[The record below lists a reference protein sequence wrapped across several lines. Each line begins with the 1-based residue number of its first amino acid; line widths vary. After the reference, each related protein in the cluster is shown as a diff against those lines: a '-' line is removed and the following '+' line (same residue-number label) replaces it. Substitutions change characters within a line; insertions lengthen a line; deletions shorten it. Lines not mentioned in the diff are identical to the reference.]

1 MPDPIGQAACWLAS
15 GGLLAYPT
23 ETIWGLGADARSA
36 EALERLCRWKRRAAS
51 EPVALLVENAE
62 RAAQLGFQ
70 LGPAAR
76 RLAEAFWPGPLTLV
90 VPSRDEFA
98 PGVARDDGAVG
109 LRCSAHPLA
118 EALAR
123 RLRLAGIGPITATSL
138 NRSGEPPAAGLA
150 TAQALCGEGPDEPRL
165 IEGPRLIDGRP
176 PPPRGPPPRP
186 PRAKASAAAR
196 QPTNVTTIHRRIDL
210 FMISPPQGIVSVVGL
225 LAHDRDFV
233 DVRQQLAVLYGA
245 GGSGGRDTRY

>member
-1 MPDPIGQAACWLAS
+1 MMPDPIGQAARWIAS

-23 ETIWGLGADARSA
+23 ETTWGLGADARSA
-36 EALERLCRWKRRAAS
+36 KALERLRRWKGRPAH

-90 VPSRDEFA
+90 APSRDEFA
-98 PGVARDDGAVG
+98 PGVARGDGAVG

-150 TAQALCGEGPDEPRL
+150 MARALCGEGPDEPHL
-165 IEGPRLIDGRP
+165 IEVEG
-176 PPPRGPPPRP
+176 
-186 PRAKASAAAR
+186 AE
-196 QPTNVTTIHRRIDL
+196 
-210 FMISPPQGIVSVVGL
+210 
-225 LAHDRDFV
+225 
-233 DVRQQLAVLYGA
+233 A
-245 GGSGGRDTRY
+245 GGEAESTVVDTTSATLQVLRWGALPASEIEPVIQEIESS

>member
-1 MPDPIGQAACWLAS
+1 MMPDPIGQAARWIAS

-23 ETIWGLGADARSA
+23 ETTWGLGADARSA
-36 EALERLCRWKRRAAS
+36 KALERLRRWKGRPAH

-123 RLRLAGIGPITATSL
+123 RLRQAGIGPITATSL
-138 NRSGEPPAAGLA
+138 NRSGETAAANLTMA
-150 TAQALCGEGPDEPRL
+150 RALCGEGPDEPRL
-165 IEGPRLIDGRP
+165 IDVEG
-176 PPPRGPPPRP
+176 
-186 PRAKASAAAR
+186 AE
-196 QPTNVTTIHRRIDL
+196 
-210 FMISPPQGIVSVVGL
+210 
-225 LAHDRDFV
+225 
-233 DVRQQLAVLYGA
+233 A
-245 GGSGGRDTRY
+245 GGDAESTVIDTTGPTLQVLRWGALPENEIEPLIQEIESS

>member
-1 MPDPIGQAACWLAS
+1 MMPDPIGQAARWLAS

-23 ETIWGLGADARSA
+23 ETIWGLGADGRSA
-36 EALERLCRWKRRAAS
+36 KALERLRRWKGRQER

-62 RAAQLGFQ
+62 RAAELGFQ

-90 VPSRDEFA
+90 VPSRGEFA
-98 PGVARDDGAVG
+98 PGVARADGAVG

-138 NRSGEPPAAGLA
+138 NRSGQPAAATLA
-150 TAQALCGEGPDEPRL
+150 EARALCGEGPDEPH
-165 IEGPRLIDGRP
+165 LIDVEG
-176 PPPRGPPPRP
+176 
-186 PRAKASAAAR
+186 AE
-196 QPTNVTTIHRRIDL
+196 
-210 FMISPPQGIVSVVGL
+210 
-225 LAHDRDFV
+225 
-233 DVRQQLAVLYGA
+233 A
-245 GGSGGRDTRY
+245 GGDAESTVVDTTSTTLQVLRWGSLPASEIEPVIEEIASS

>member
-1 MPDPIGQAACWLAS
+1 MMPDPIGQAAYWLGS

-36 EALERLCRWKRRAAS
+36 EALERLRRWKRRQAG
-51 EPVALLVENAE
+51 EPVALLVENVATAAE
-62 RAAQLGFQ
+62 LGFQ

-98 PGVARDDGAVG
+98 PGVARADGAVG
-109 LRCSAHPLA
+109 LRCSAHPLT

-138 NRSGEPPAAGLA
+138 NRSGEPPAATLA

-165 IEGPRLIDGRP
+165 IDVEG
-176 PPPRGPPPRP
+176 
-186 PRAKASAAAR
+186 AE
-196 QPTNVTTIHRRIDL
+196 
-210 FMISPPQGIVSVVGL
+210 
-225 LAHDRDFV
+225 
-233 DVRQQLAVLYGA
+233 A
-245 GGSGGRDTRY
+245 GGDAESTVVDATGNTLQVLRWGALPANEIEPVIEEIERS

>member
-1 MPDPIGQAACWLAS
+1 MMPDPIGQAAYWLGS

-36 EALERLCRWKRRAAS
+36 EALERLRRWKRRQAG
-51 EPVALLVENAE
+51 EPVALLVENVATAAE
-62 RAAQLGFQ
+62 LGFQ

-98 PGVARDDGAVG
+98 PGVARADGAVG
-109 LRCSAHPLA
+109 LRCSAHPLT

-123 RLRLAGIGPITATSL
+123 RLRLAGIGPITATSF
-138 NRSGEPPAAGLA
+138 NRSGEPPAATLA

-165 IEGPRLIDGRP
+165 IDVEG
-176 PPPRGPPPRP
+176 
-186 PRAKASAAAR
+186 AE
-196 QPTNVTTIHRRIDL
+196 
-210 FMISPPQGIVSVVGL
+210 
-225 LAHDRDFV
+225 
-233 DVRQQLAVLYGA
+233 A
-245 GGSGGRDTRY
+245 GGDAESTVVDATGNTLQVLRWGALPANEIEPVIEEIERS

>member
-1 MPDPIGQAACWLAS
+1 MMPDPIGQAALWLAS

-36 EALERLCRWKRRAAS
+36 EALERLRRWKRRPAR

-62 RAAQLGFQ
+62 KAAELGFR

-90 VPSRDEFA
+90 VPSRDGFA
-98 PGVARDDGAVG
+98 PGVARADGAVG

-123 RLRLAGIGPITATSL
+123 RLRLAGFGPITATSL
-138 NRSGEPPAAGLA
+138 NRSGEPPAATLGMVRP
-150 TAQALCGEGPDEPRL
+150 LCGTDPDEPRL
-165 IEGPRLIDGRP
+165 IDVEG
-176 PPPRGPPPRP
+176 
-186 PRAKASAAAR
+186 AE
-196 QPTNVTTIHRRIDL
+196 
-210 FMISPPQGIVSVVGL
+210 
-225 LAHDRDFV
+225 
-233 DVRQQLAVLYGA
+233 A
-245 GGSGGRDTRY
+245 GGDAESTVVDATGTTLQVLRWGALPANEIEPVIEEIERS